1 MKVAN
6 LPDQTR
12 MELYNHMKKNIRKYY
27 KGLKNGSLK
36 YDFFVKTI
44 LSKNPKPNWLSAYP
58 KLENDIEFQNYLIE
72 YIKKEIIR
80 YAQLEKTN
88 HCNHSTCNI
97 ENITIRERHELKTIL
112 NNHGYAL
119 SIPAKFITCTESN
132 YLKEY
137 VLNGTPIP
145 FEWEKIL
152 NYIKRTT

>member
-1 MKVAN
+1 VKVGN

-12 MELYNHMKKNIRKYY
+12 MEIYNHLKKNIRKYY

-36 YDFFVKTI
+36 YDFFVKTV
-44 LSKNPKPNWLSAYP
+44 LSKNPKPKWLTVYP
-58 KLENDIEFQNYLIE
+58 KLENDREFQKYLIG
-72 YIKKEIIR
+72 YIKKEIER

-88 HCNHSTCNI
+88 HSTHHFLNT
-97 ENITIRERHELKTIL
+97 ENITIKERHELKTIL
-112 NNHGYAL
+112 SNHGYAL
-119 SIPAKFITCTESN
+119 SIPAKFITYTESK

-137 VLNGTPIP
+137 VQNGTPLP